1 MSNDALAEKCVYA
14 MTRAVDELIG
24 NKKFQRLVLFFQ
36 RSDSGDGENSFHP
49 KLFESINICAE
60 VEFAGQEAMAAS
72 VTSEEGHFSSFE
84 CAQHVCIGWRSE
96 WSFLRD
102 LLNIGEAWHG
112 IQSAAADDSNFCLR
126 QKFASA

>member
-1 MSNDALAEKCVYA
+1 MSNNALAEKCVYA

-49 KLFESINICAE
+49 ELFESINICAE
-60 VEFAGQEAMAAS
+60 VEFAGQKAMAAS

-84 CAQHVCIGWRSE
+84 CAQHVCIE
-96 WSFLRD
+96 WSLLCN
-102 LLNIGEAWHG
+102 LLNIGKTWHG
-112 IQSAAADDSNFCLR
+112 IQSAAADDSDFCLR
-126 QKFASA
+126 QQFASA